1 MFLFQ
6 NEDSY
11 DVDDGETSRDIL
23 ISTSLVSQICKND
36 NGASNSIEKDIFYSE
51 LTAKIYCFKE
61 MFRSDSGNSENFK
74 FDSLSNIL
82 Y

>member
-11 DVDDGETSRDIL
+11 DVDDGETTRDIL
-23 ISTSLVSQICKND
+23 ITTSLVSQICKND
-36 NGASNSIEKDIFYSE
+36 NGASNSIDKDIFYSE

-74 FDSLSNIL
+74 FDSLSIK
-82 Y
+82 

>member
-11 DVDDGETSRDIL
+11 DVDDGETTRDIL
-23 ISTSLVSQICKND
+23 ITTSLVSQICKND
-36 NGASNSIEKDIFYSE
+36 NGASNSIDKDIFYSE

-74 FDSLSNIL
+74 FDSLSIKKI
-82 Y
+82 